1 VHLDIWDHDDES
13 SVLEAVSKLNEVRG
27 VRGLGR
33 FFKQVCQSA
42 RQSSQD
48 DFLGCVTI
56 PLQDIPSTGLEGWFK
71 LEARSQRSSV
81 QGRIRLKL
89 WLSTR
94 ENRGASEEDNW
105 TELTQ
110 HESLYATFVD
120 YELKNWSR
128 ETWTWS
134 GDLPGPA
141 LTILHQHAVQG
152 DLTELQ
158 TALARFVAAC
168 RVYLKYPLDPRWM
181 LQLLTDIESAWM
193 NFTLTREEEMWLA
206 EKFSAM
212 QGKCVMKFLRFCF

>member
-1 VHLDIWDHDDES
+1 MDIWDHDDES

-89 WLSTR
+89 WLCTR
-94 ENRGASEEDNW
+94 EDRGNSEEDRW

-110 HESLYATFVD
+110 HESLYTTFID
-120 YELKNWSR
+120 YELKNWNK
-128 ETWTWS
+128 ETWTWN

-158 TALARFVAAC
+158 TALAHFVAAS
-168 RVYLKYPLDPRWM
+168 RVYLKQPL
-181 LQLLTDIESAWM
+181 THA
-193 NFTLTREEEMWLA
+193 
-206 EKFSAM
+206 
-212 QGKCVMKFLRFCF
+212 GCFNC

>member
-1 VHLDIWDHDDES
+1 MHLDIWDHDDES

-152 DLTELQ
+152 FDGTFEYTEI
-158 TALARFVAAC
+158 F
-168 RVYLKYPLDPRWM
+168 LKSF
-181 LQLLTDIESAWM
+181 QEI
-193 NFTLTREEEMWLA
+193 
-206 EKFSAM
+206 
-212 QGKCVMKFLRFCF
+212 

>member
-1 VHLDIWDHDDES
+1 M
-13 SVLEAVSKLNEVRG
+13 SKLNEVRG

-56 PLQDIPSTGLEGWFK
+56 PLSDIPSTGLEAWFK

-81 QGRIRLKL
+81 QGRIRLKM

-94 ENRGASEEDNW
+94 EDRGISEEDNW
-105 TELTQ
+105 TEVRQ
-110 HESLYATFVD
+110 HENLYAIFVD
-120 YELKNWSR
+120 YELRNWTEES
-128 ETWTWS
+128 WTWP

-152 DLTELQ
+152 MFYIIINSLFLFSQINFKLYFIKITELKIIKIS
-158 TALARFVAAC
+158 RNH
-168 RVYLKYPLDPRWM
+168 YY
-181 LQLLTDIESAWM
+181 
-193 NFTLTREEEMWLA
+193 
-206 EKFSAM
+206 
-212 QGKCVMKFLRFCF
+212 